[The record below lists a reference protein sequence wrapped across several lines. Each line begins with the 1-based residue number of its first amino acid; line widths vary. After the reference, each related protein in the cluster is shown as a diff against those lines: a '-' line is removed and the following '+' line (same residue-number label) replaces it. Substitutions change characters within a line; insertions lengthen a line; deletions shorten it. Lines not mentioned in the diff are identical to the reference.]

1 MFSKPILTTL
11 VLSLL
16 FCSGCA
22 KNRWLSRRDYSEM
35 QDPFMESEA
44 VADAES
50 QRRSKGDT
58 AGRARLS
65 SSLADA
71 NPESDER
78 EAAPLLGPKP
88 IQQASAG
95 DDSEIRSGR
104 IANAAY
110 PRDSE
115 THPGAAGEAP
125 STRSYEGPALSDFL
139 QRKKTDSAPTQ
150 ATAAGTTPR
159 GQANFAQPGSISAS
173 TGAPASSMPKLSAE
187 VDGFT
192 NFLTEKGTTATA
204 AATSVTHQ
212 GSNAVR
218 VAEKDA
224 GDFASWAQQQ
234 KATWSDT
241 GESVK
246 DAVSTAPGR
255 MNEDARAAAQQMRQK
270 AENAVPDFNAPD
282 SSSSSADES
291 AQPLMKTFDPQH
303 PAADF
308 NPRFAAKKNEVP
320 VEKEEV
326 NPFDDPFTPSF
337 DKDTESTVP
346 PKAAAS
352 TKTPAGSGGK
362 SGRQLDESFQLD
374 SGWKPSHLTRP

>member
-1 MFSKPILTTL
+1 MFTKPILATL

-50 QRRSKGDT
+50 PRRSKGDT

-65 SSLADA
+65 NSLADT
-71 NPESDER
+71 NPESDAR
-78 EAAPLLGPKP
+78 DAVPLLGPKP
-88 IQQASAG
+88 IQQASAAN
-95 DDSEIRSGR
+95 DPEFRSGR

-110 PRDSE
+110 PREPEIQS
-115 THPGAAGEAP
+115 GAAGEAP

-139 QRKKTDSAPTQ
+139 QRKKADADPTQ
-150 ATAAGTTPR
+150 ATAAGVAPR
-159 GQANFAQPGSISAS
+159 RQANFAQPGGLSAS

-192 NFLTEKGTTATA
+192 NFLTEKGTAATA
-204 AATSVTHQ
+204 AATSVTQQ

-255 MNEDARAAAQQMRQK
+255 MKEDARPAAQQMRRS

-282 SSSSSADES
+282 FSPPDDES
-291 AQPLMKTFDPQH
+291 AQPLMKTFDPQQ

-308 NPRFAAKKNEVP
+308 NPEFAAKKNEVP
-320 VEKEEV
+320 VAKKEV
-326 NPFDDPFTPSF
+326 NPFDDPFAPSF
-337 DKDTESTVP
+337 DTDPESTVP
-346 PKAAAS
+346 AKAAAS
-352 TKTPAGSGGK
+352 TKTPPGSGRK
-362 SGRQLDESFQLD
+362 RGRQLDDSFQMD

>member
-1 MFSKPILTTL
+1 MFTKPILATL

-58 AGRARLS
+58 TGRARLS

-88 IQQASAG
+88 IQQASAAN
-95 DDSEIRSGR
+95 DSEIRSGR

-115 THPGAAGEAP
+115 TQPGAAGEAP

-150 ATAAGTTPR
+150 AQATAADATPR
-159 GQANFAQPGSISAS
+159 GQANFAQLGSISAS

-187 VDGFT
+187 VDA
-192 NFLTEKGTTATA
+192 LAT
-204 AATSVTHQ
+204 
-212 GSNAVR
+212 
-218 VAEKDA
+218 K
-224 GDFASWAQQQ
+224 FASAPTRGLALTKQLIR
-234 KATWSDT
+234 
-241 GESVK
+241 ESGARTL
-246 DAVSTAPGR
+246 DA
-255 MNEDARAAAQQMRQK
+255 
-270 AENAVPDFNAPD
+270 
-282 SSSSSADES
+282 
-291 AQPLMKTFDPQH
+291 
-303 PAADF
+303 
-308 NPRFAAKKNEVP
+308 
-320 VEKEEV
+320 
-326 NPFDDPFTPSF
+326 
-337 DKDTESTVP
+337 
-346 PKAAAS
+346 
-352 TKTPAGSGGK
+352 
-362 SGRQLDESFQLD
+362 QLDVERDAQRTLGRTSDYKEGVGAFMEKR
-374 SGWKPSHLTRP
+374 KPKFTGS

>member
-50 QRRSKGDT
+50 QRRSKGDR

-71 NPESDER
+71 NPESNARD
-78 EAAPLLGPKP
+78 AAPLLGPKP
-88 IQQASAG
+88 IQQASAAN
-95 DDSEIRSGR
+95 DSEIRSGR

-115 THPGAAGEAP
+115 TQPGAAGEAP

-139 QRKKTDSAPTQ
+139 QRRKTDSASTE
-150 ATAAGTTPR
+150 ATTESAAPR

-192 NFLTEKGTTATA
+192 NFLTEKGTAVTA

-218 VAEKDA
+218 EIENDA

-255 MNEDARAAAQQMRQK
+255 MNEDARAAAQQMRQN

-282 SSSSSADES
+282 SSSSADES

-320 VEKEEV
+320 VEKKDV

-337 DKDTESTVP
+337 DKDTESTVR

-352 TKTPAGSGGK
+352 TKTTAGSSRK
-362 SGRQLDESFQLD
+362 SGRQLDEAFQLD

>member
-1 MFSKPILTTL
+1 
-11 VLSLL
+11 
-16 FCSGCA
+16 
-22 KNRWLSRRDYSEM
+22 
-35 QDPFMESEA
+35 MESEA

-58 AGRARLS
+58 TGRARLS

-88 IQQASAG
+88 IQQASAAN
-95 DDSEIRSGR
+95 DSEIRSGR

-115 THPGAAGEAP
+115 TQPGAAGEAP

-150 ATAAGTTPR
+150 AQATAADATPR
-159 GQANFAQPGSISAS
+159 GQANFAQLGSISAS

-192 NFLTEKGTTATA
+192 NFLTEKGTAATA

-234 KATWSDT
+234 KSTWSDT

-255 MNEDARAAAQQMRQK
+255 MNEDARAAAQQMRQT

-282 SSSSSADES
+282 FSPSADQS
-291 AQPLMKTFDPQH
+291 AQPLMRTFDPQQ
-303 PAADF
+303 PAPDF
-308 NPRFAAKKNEVP
+308 NPGFAVKKNEVP
-320 VEKEEV
+320 VAKEEV
-326 NPFDDPFTPSF
+326 NPFDDPFAPSF
-337 DKDTESTVP
+337 DTDTESTVP

-352 TKTPAGSGGK
+352 TKAPAGSGRK
-362 SGRQLDESFQLD
+362 PGRQLDESFQLD
-374 SGWKPSHLTRP
+374 SGWKPSQLTRP